1 MMDDGACETVNS
13 GDRVC
18 QSINC
23 DHKPA
28 AHINYVC
35 RESRTLE

>member
-1 MMDDGACETVNS
+1 MDDGACETVNS

-28 AHINYVC
+28 AHINMCAGRAV
-35 RESRTLE
+35 R